1 MKLYVNFYSKV
12 LYFYSWFEYFYG
24 SVVIILYVVV
34 LMNIEYFFIVFCR
47 YVFYVYY
54 CLFVYVKDLLD

>member
-12 LYFYSWFEYFYG
+12 LYIYSWFEKKKLICYKYFYG

-34 LMNIEYFFIVFCR
+34 
-47 YVFYVYY
+47 
-54 CLFVYVKDLLD
+54 